1 MELLRAARGFLR
13 RELKHAARRVR
24 IEQQHGLVFPVHVP
38 EDGDQ
43 HRALEK
49 VTKVACM
56 EGVSVVHASQTRR
69 IVSWHAQQRAR
80 ALGRGTFGAP
90 FVQLQLATNVVL
102 SKRNK
107 YYFLVAIAAG
117 LERLIFL

>member
-80 ALGRGTFGAP
+80 CP
-90 FVQLQLATNVVL
+90 W
-102 SKRNK
+102 KRN
-107 YYFLVAIAAG
+107 LRGPVRAIAASH
-117 LERLIFL
+117 ERRFK